1 MSAISQAVN
10 YTMVIPSNYEKYLK
24 NCQSKRTNFI
34 DSEFPHT
41 DRSVGVS
48 VERRRI
54 VWKRLPEVVKNAVM
68 VQKSIEPYDVQQGN
82 VGDCYF
88 LASVSSIAEDPKRIE
103 DIFCNEMSLKPE
115 GIYRLQ
121 VASQGQLKQIVID
134 DYVPVFQ
141 GSNRPVFCKPK
152 NNEVWVMLL
161 EKAWAKLSGS
171 YGNTSAGY
179 PHEVLNTFLQAPC
192 FYD

>member
-1 MSAISQAVN
+1 MIRDPHSSHLSHTVNRTNRAEVMSAISQAVN

-68 VQKSIEPYDVQQGN
+68 V
-82 VGDCYF
+82 
-88 LASVSSIAEDPKRIE
+88 
-103 DIFCNEMSLKPE
+103 
-115 GIYRLQ
+115 
-121 VASQGQLKQIVID
+121 
-134 DYVPVFQ
+134 
-141 GSNRPVFCKPK
+141 
-152 NNEVWVMLL
+152 
-161 EKAWAKLSGS
+161 
-171 YGNTSAGY
+171 
-179 PHEVLNTFLQAPC
+179 
-192 FYD
+192 